1 MVTAIQDWFRNS
13 LKLCGFSGK
22 PPHGHRFQSKWCW
35 ARWGERPRWRPHFAL
50 GVLMPGNLV
59 MERMQALAFKPR
71 ASVSSICR
79 LATAWDQTIL
89 YQISILLPSRK
100 GKLDLLYFSFASS
113 VFSQADTF
121 SNQISLA
128 LQSCLPLSSAFSNL
142 TQSAAKFWHASP
154 NTCEDPLLFCYLVF
168 LLSSLPSKVGKQTN
182 LRRNAETQLRGR
194 PGIPE
199 TWEASNCKLHPILN
213 LLSWTPLWKK
223 IQRESLSKLYQIS
236 FFSWWWGSW
245 IRGTFFR
252 VFGGNSGHPQ
262 LRGST
267 RPPLEEAHTTWQDKN
282 VEIDQDSD
290 APAP

>member
-1 MVTAIQDWFRNS
+1 MMLGKMGWKATLKTSFCFRS
-13 LKLCGFSGK
+13 LDAPQSGDGENASFS
-22 PPHGHRFQSKWCW
+22 FQTTCFSAFYLQTRHCVRSK
-35 ARWGERPRWRPHFAL
+35 
-50 GVLMPGNLV
+50 N
-59 MERMQALAFKPR
+59 
-71 ASVSSICR
+71 
-79 LATAWDQTIL
+79 IL
-89 YQISILLPSRK
+89 YQISILLASRK
-100 GKLDLLYFSFASS
+100 KKLDLLYFSFTSS

-121 SNQISLA
+121 SNQILLA

-142 TQSAAKFWHASP
+142 RQSAAKFWHASP

-252 VFGGNSGHPQ
+252 V
-262 LRGST
+262 
-267 RPPLEEAHTTWQDKN
+267 
-282 VEIDQDSD
+282 
-290 APAP
+290 